1 MDFSLNIK
9 QEQKLILTQSMKTSL
24 NILEMSGANLEKFIK
39 KEISKNPLLEID
51 FSSKNS
57 NFQKKDSNFSSPLDY
72 ATEEKNLIDFLEE
85 QIRFLDITKEMRI
98 ICIFIINNLDKR
110 GFLTVSREELKD
122 YSKFPLLLIDRG
134 IDIIKT
140 LEPVGICAEN
150 LEECLIIQLHKKN
163 IYDIKLEFII
173 HHLMPELAQGKFDF
187 IAKKLEVDEKTVLKY
202 LDVIKTL
209 NPLPSRG
216 FYMGDMINYIEPEAE
231 IKMIGEKY
239 QVIMSTKNI
248 PKLKIKNIENKK
260 ENNSKIKTYMSSAKN
275 LIKAI
280 EKRQTTLEKILNV
293 ILEKQYDYF
302 SNPKS
307 KLKTL
312 TLKDISKDLNIHE
325 STVSRAIKNKYILTD
340 RGLQRIKDMFIINNK
355 KIFIKEKIENLILKE
370 DRNNPLTDKEIVYLL
385 EKEKFKIARRTVVK
399 YREELGIKPSY
410 KRKLDTEISIENE
423 YNK

>member
-1 MDFSLNIK
+1 
-9 QEQKLILTQSMKTSL
+9 MKTSL

-98 ICIFIINNLDKR
+98 ICIFIINNLDKK

-231 IKMIGEKY
+231 IKMIDEKY

-248 PKLKIKNIENKK
+248 PKLKIKNI
-260 ENNSKIKTYMSSAKN
+260 
-275 LIKAI
+275 
-280 EKRQTTLEKILNV
+280 
-293 ILEKQYDYF
+293 
-302 SNPKS
+302 
-307 KLKTL
+307 
-312 TLKDISKDLNIHE
+312 
-325 STVSRAIKNKYILTD
+325 
-340 RGLQRIKDMFIINNK
+340 
-355 KIFIKEKIENLILKE
+355 
-370 DRNNPLTDKEIVYLL
+370 
-385 EKEKFKIARRTVVK
+385 
-399 YREELGIKPSY
+399 
-410 KRKLDTEISIENE
+410 
-423 YNK
+423 